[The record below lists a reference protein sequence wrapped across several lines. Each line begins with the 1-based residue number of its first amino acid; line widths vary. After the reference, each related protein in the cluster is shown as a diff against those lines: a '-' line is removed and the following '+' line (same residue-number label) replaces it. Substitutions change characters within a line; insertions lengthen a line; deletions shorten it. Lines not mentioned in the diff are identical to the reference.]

1 MVQARDGID
10 LDQGKKWSNSGFT
23 LKVEQTEFAD
33 RLVAGGGW
41 GSGRMRR
48 SQSFSLE

>member
-23 LKVEQTEFAD
+23 LKVAQTEFAD
-33 RLVAGGGW
+33 
-41 GSGRMRR
+41 
-48 SQSFSLE
+48 